1 MEIKYTPWRMR
12 YIKRGDTA
20 DGGCVFCAIAATDGA
35 DDAERLVLY
44 RGQRCF
50 VVMNIYPYNTA
61 HLMVVPY
68 AHVADLT
75 ALDSAIA
82 GELFS
87 LTQRSV
93 AILQTEYAPHGFN
106 LGMNLGRVAGAGIA
120 DHLHMHIVPRWNGDT
135 NFMPVIGDTKLI
147 PEALEETYARL
158 RPHFAALSSASDQS
172 DQPGAES
179 QMASE

>member
-12 YIKRGDTA
+12 YIKRGEAA
-20 DGGCVFCAIAATDGA
+20 DEGCVFCAMAAADSA

-44 RGQRCF
+44 RGRHCF
-50 VVMNIYPYNTA
+50 VVMNLYPYNTA

-68 AHVADLT
+68 LHVADLT
-75 ALDSAIA
+75 TLDGAIA
-82 GELFS
+82 EELFR

-93 AILQTEYAPHGFN
+93 AILQAEYAPHGFN

-147 PEALEETYARL
+147 PEALAETYARL
-158 RPHFAALSSASDQS
+158 RPHFAALSSMSDQS
-172 DQPGAES
+172 DRPDAES
-179 QMASE
+179 QTASE

>member
-1 MEIKYTPWRMR
+1 MMEIKYTPWRMR

-20 DGGCVFCAIAATDGA
+20 DEGCVFCAMAAADGR

-44 RGQRCF
+44 RGRQCF
-50 VVMNIYPYNTA
+50 VVMNLYPYNTA

-68 AHVADLT
+68 MHVADLT
-75 ALDSAIA
+75 TLDSTTAN
-82 GELFS
+82 ELFW

-93 AILQTEYAPHGFN
+93 AIIQAEYAPHGFN

-120 DHLHMHIVPRWNGDT
+120 DHLHMHIVPRWSGDT

-147 PEALEETYARL
+147 PEALNETYDRL
-158 RPHFAALSSASDQS
+158 RPHFAALSSASDQ
-172 DQPGAES
+172 
-179 QMASE
+179 

>member
-12 YIKRGDTA
+12 YIKRGDVS
-20 DGGCVFCAIAATDGA
+20 DEGCVFCAIAAA
-35 DDAERLVLY
+35 DSSHDAERLVLY
-44 RGQRCF
+44 RGQYCF
-50 VVMNIYPYNTA
+50 VVMNLYPYNTA

-68 AHVADLT
+68 SHIADLT
-75 ALDSAIA
+75 ALDQAVA
-82 GELFS
+82 TELFG

-147 PEALEETYARL
+147 PESLDETYHRL
-158 RPHFAALSSASDQS
+158 RPHFAALSLAFDQS
-172 DQPGAES
+172 AQPDDAPRT
-179 QMASE
+179 ASE

>member
-12 YIKRGDTA
+12 YIKRGETPDE
-20 DGGCVFCAIAATDGA
+20 GCVFCAMATADGT
-35 DDAERLVLY
+35 DDSERLVLY
-44 RGQRCF
+44 RGQYCF
-50 VVMNIYPYNTA
+50 VVMNLYPYNTA

-68 AHVADLT
+68 LHVADLAT
-75 ALDSAIA
+75 LDRAVA
-82 GELFS
+82 NELFCI
-87 LTQRSV
+87 TQQSV
-93 AILQTEYAPHGFN
+93 GILQTEYAPHGFN

-147 PEALEETYARL
+147 PEALDETYARL

-172 DQPGAES
+172 AQPDDVPRT
-179 QMASE
+179 ASE